1 MTAEH
6 DRAETTKRIR
16 EFTQCLERIR
26 AAGPPGGHHSGPAER
41 TAEALMKRLA
51 ELAAEDVEIQQLLTD
66 PYTGEE
72 ITELD
77 ERDFPRL
84 TPTGNREREFQGL
97 TPIINRLIRT
107 GAEISIDEPTSI
119 TYQHTV
125 LCQTGMPLRKMTART
140 WDRWNGRVRLRIVA
154 GEALDPRTN
163 EYVEMPL
170 PYGSRVRLIMMHL
183 NAEAL
188 RSGKPTIDVGR
199 SLTSFAKRIIGYD
212 PTGPHLQTF
221 RRQLTALAAA
231 TVRLA
236 MVHDGHASQ
245 INTNIITAMDLWAPN
260 HPHQTTLWSSEV
272 KLNHEYFES
281 LLAHA
286 VPLDERAVAALGH
299 SAMGLDIYT
308 WLAQRLHRVRRDRQE
323 FVPWTA
329 LLEQFG
335 GGYNRV
341 RDFRAFF
348 KKQLAAV
355 HTQYPDAQFDADQKG
370 LWLRNSPPPVTR
382 IGVTIDGTAEVP
394 SAGSIESAP
403 NPE

>member
-1 MTAEH
+1 MTTQQPPPSSSHAEPEPYVDPLDQAREDWLYAAAIAEQYERFFLDLQAQAH
-6 DRAETTKRIR
+6 DGRVQIPTT
-16 EFTQCLERIR
+16 
-26 AAGPPGGHHSGPAER
+26 
-41 TAEALMKRLA
+41 
-51 ELAAEDVEIQQLLTD
+51 
-66 PYTGEE
+66 
-72 ITELD
+72 
-77 ERDFPRL
+77 L
-84 TPTGNREREFQGL
+84 TPVTA
-97 TPIINRLIRT
+97 RLLRSGEQI
-107 GAEISIDEPTSI
+107 ALDALHSI
-119 TYQHTV
+119 TFQHTV
-125 LCQTGMPLRKMTART
+125 LCQTGMPLRKMTERAWERQ
-140 WDRWNGRVRLRIVA
+140 NGRVRLRIVA

-188 RSGKPTIDVGR
+188 RSGEPTIDVGR

-299 SAMGLDIYT
+299 SALALDIYT
-308 WLAQRLHRVRRDRQE
+308 WLAQRLHRVRRTRQE

-341 RDFRAFF
+341 RAFRAFF
-348 KKQLAAV
+348 RKQLAAV

-394 SAGSIESAP
+394 STGLIESAP
-403 NPE
+403 NP